1 MKKQNWYKL
10 IYQFAV
16 IGILAFML
24 FRLLFDKA
32 YTPDFE
38 AYCPFGGLQALGSYL
53 TMDSLSCSMTS
64 TQIMMGVALFIGIVL
79 FSRLFCGYI
88 CPLGTI
94 GEWIGK
100 LGDRLKVRI
109 TPKGFADYAL
119 RLLKYVLLFITFYFT
134 LKTSELFCKKFD
146 PYYAAVSG
154 FNSDVVLWWALIAIG
169 ALLLGSLFFRLF
181 WCRYLCPLGAL
192 SAIFKYSWWF
202 LGAMAVYVILLLLG
216 LKISYVYP
224 LIIITA
230 GGYILEVTR
239 MTRVRPD
246 PVHITR
252 NTDTCTSC
260 GLCTI
265 SCPQGIDVAS
275 MDKVT
280 HADCTLCGDCL
291 HACPEKDTLQI
302 NKRNMKWLPA
312 LVLGALIILGITA
325 GSLFEL
331 PTISQKWGTEEQLA
345 GAGTFEMS
353 GLKNIKC
360 FGSST
365 AFANQMRN
373 VKGVYGVSTYVASH
387 TVHILYDTTMYN
399 DEKLQ
404 QLLFVPVRRTT
415 GEVPAETE
423 SIVYYTLTIDKFFDP
438 LDATYLQHLLD
449 QKTEAVGYQSE
460 FACPVIVRIY
470 FPAGKEPDRETLVKA
485 IESRSLS
492 FTVNETEFNVKLP
505 YKVMTFAEEK
515 GSLSP
520 QEFAREMFMP
530 TRSFFNDSQSYTEDV
545 LKGMPVRLGE
555 NAKLSQRY
563 SYLVSH
569 LSNDGGIVGFET
581 SLDDSGAEML
591 TLWYVDTLTTPDRI
605 FGALSADS
613 LVLHYADG
621 TVGTAPNP
629 FRFTPADTVVA
640 GTVEFQQLVLQK

>member
-100 LGDRLKVRI
+100 LGDRLKIRI
-109 TPKGFADYAL
+109 TPKGFVDYVL
-119 RLLKYVLLFITFYFT
+119 RLLKYVLLFLTFYFT

-146 PYYAAVSG
+146 PYYAAVTG

-216 LKISYVYP
+216 VNISYVYP
-224 LIIITA
+224 LLIITA

-239 MTRVRPD
+239 MNRVRPD

-275 MDKVT
+275 MGKVT

-312 LVLGALIILGITA
+312 VVLGALIILGITA

-373 VKGVYGVSTYVASH
+373 VKGVYGVSTYVASN
-387 TVHILYDTTMYN
+387 TVHILYDTAMYN

-404 QLLFVPVRRTT
+404 QLLFVPVKRTI
-415 GEVPAETE
+415 GELPAETE
-423 SIVYYTLTIDKFFDP
+423 SVVYYTLTIDKFFDP

-470 FPAGKEPDRETLVKA
+470 FPAGKEPDRETLVKV
-485 IESRSLS
+485 IESKNLS
-492 FTVNETEFNVKLP
+492 FSVNETEFNVKLP
-505 YKVMTFAEEK
+505 YKVMTFEEET
-515 GSLSP
+515 GRLTP

-530 TRSFFNDSQSYTEDV
+530 TQSFFNDSQNYSGEV

-563 SYLVSH
+563 SYLISH
-569 LSNDGGIVGFET
+569 LSNDSGIVGFET
-581 SLDDSGAEML
+581 SLDDTGAEML
-591 TLWYVDTLTTPDRI
+591 TVWYVDTLTTPAVI

-613 LVLHYADG
+613 LLLHYADG
-621 TVGTAPNP
+621 TLGTAPNP
-629 FRFTPADTVVA
+629 FRFVSTDTV
-640 GTVEFQQLVLQK
+640 TH